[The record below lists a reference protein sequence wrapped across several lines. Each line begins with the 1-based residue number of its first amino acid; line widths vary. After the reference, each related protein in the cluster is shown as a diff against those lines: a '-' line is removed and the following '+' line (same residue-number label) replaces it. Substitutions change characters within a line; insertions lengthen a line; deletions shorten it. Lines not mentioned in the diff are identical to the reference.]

1 MFDLSLTPDSMWP
14 GSEAHIGGVEPE
26 YVDTYNGDE
35 ALHNKV
41 NRILGWLDLPGPSA
55 VETRENAT
63 RPQFIA
69 AYVPNVDADG
79 HRYGPNSTYIRSTI
93 AEVDGM
99 LELLFRGIEA
109 RNLSDIVNIVVVS
122 DHGMATTDTT
132 RLIQLDDL
140 IDLKEIE
147 HTDGWP
153 LYGLR
158 PFNQSEAKLAEL
170 YNALKVQEGLH
181 EGKFQVFL
189 RDDNMPERYHF
200 SNNKRIAPLWIVPEV
215 GYAIAPKHEFD
226 VAAALEKGEIFH
238 PRGLHGYDNDHPLM
252 RAIFVARGPAFPHP
266 KGSVVDPFYNT
277 NVYNIIC
284 DSLGIEPRPNN
295 GTIRLPF
302 QTTGLHDPAAYEQPP
317 DDPPPIAHWDGGAIV
332 PSVVGTGAGSPLKET
347 EAEEQAEP
355 VAEEIS
361 APASEPASEAEA
373 DQTEASEKPGDE
385 STSWRQWIDGHI
397 DQVKNWVTGLFGE
410 HKTVTS
416 GT

>member
-99 LELLFRGIEA
+99 LDLLFRGIEA

-302 QTTGLHDPAAYEQPP
+302 KTTGLHDPAAYEQPP

-332 PSVVGTGAGSPLKET
+332 PSVVGTGAGSPPKET